1 MEHEMRKY
9 IDTFKQK
16 LTESENLNI
25 SDVIVSNKIILRGN
39 FKAKIVD
46 GNIHIVFDKDYDR
59 IYVDSGKLFN
69 EFCNLQFWEDD
80 NGVINEISV
89 EDNY

>member
-1 MEHEMRKY
+1 MKHLKTPQELNEA
-9 IDTFKQK
+9 
-16 LTESENLNI
+16 SENLNI

-46 GNIHIVFDKDYDR
+46 GNVHIVFDKDYDR

-80 NGVINEISV
+80 NGVITEISV

>member
-1 MEHEMRKY
+1 MKNNKHIQSFNEH
-9 IDTFKQK
+9 Q
-16 LTESENLNI
+16 ENLNI

-39 FKAKIVD
+39 FSAKIVD
-46 GNIHIVFDKDYDR
+46 GNVEIVFDKDYDR

-69 EFCNLQFWEDD
+69 EFCNLQFGEDD
-80 NGVINEISV
+80 NGIITDVSV